1 MSAEDELLRANAA
14 FYEAFAR
21 CDIEAMDELWSRR
34 LPVACIHPGWQA
46 LQGREDV
53 MSSWRSILLGG
64 GSPEISC
71 GEARAALLGEAGY
84 VVCLERIGP
93 DALAAT
99 NVFAL
104 EDGVW
109 QLVLHQAGGIA
120 PAGEAPPQRLN

>member
-1 MSAEDELLRANAA
+1 MSAEDGLLRANAA
-14 FYEAFAR
+14 FYDAFAG

-34 LPVACIHPGWQA
+34 LPVACIHPGWPA

-53 MSSWRSILLGG
+53 MSSWRSILLGE

-71 GEARAALLGEAGY
+71 WEARAALLGEVGY
-84 VVCLERIGP
+84 VVCLEQIGP

-109 QLVLHQAGGIA
+109 QLVLHQAGGVA
-120 PAGEAPPQRLN
+120 LEAEAPGRRLN